1 MQASLMEMVLAI
13 VIAGL
18 IFASAIIPTTQTA
31 AAYQENEADARQATW
46 QATATVRTD
55 QVAGNIWRD
64 VDPPAGYDD
73 LLTAQS
79 DQLEVGEWELRQD
92 TDRFEQNLD
101 SGGWVAIAQPVENV
115 AFQYLLNDGTW
126 TSSASGQL
134 DDVLAIRFD
143 WSSTDNGRKYGGL
156 MVAPDR
162 AFSGGVVELFQGAG
176 PATYSRPDYERTITF
191 SLGSWQ

>member
-1 MQASLMEMVLAI
+1 MSASLIEMVLAI

-46 QATATVRTD
+46 QVTATVRTE
-55 QVAGNIWRD
+55 QVAGNVWRD
-64 VDPPAGYDD
+64 AEPPDNHDA
-73 LLTAQS
+73 LLKAMAS
-79 DQLEVGEWELRQD
+79 QLWVGDWKLRHVAE
-92 TDRFEQNLD
+92 RYEQNGD
-101 SGGWVAIAQPVENV
+101 SGGWATIAEPVENA

-126 TSSASGQL
+126 VSSANSQL
-134 DDVLAIRFD
+134 DDVLAVRFD